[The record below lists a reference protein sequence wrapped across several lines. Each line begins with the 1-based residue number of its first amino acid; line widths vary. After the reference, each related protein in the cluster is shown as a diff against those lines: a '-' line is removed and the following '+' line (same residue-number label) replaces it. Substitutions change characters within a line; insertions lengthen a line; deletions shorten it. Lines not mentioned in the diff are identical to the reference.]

1 MRMMEIKE
9 DLDPILET
17 LGLLYTARH
26 VEAVQE
32 ELITILDDLG
42 LNGKNIYQNE
52 FAVYRRYVDVFVE
65 NKKTNEY
72 DDFFFGENDV
82 DFVVMVVTVLI
93 ENRDLFTSFADI
105 TSDEINKE
113 IILSYVERHEEEI
126 NIDEISNYEDILGFL
141 MSSNLTDGVKWKLAN
156 LMRDPK
162 KYYQGLAN
170 LVEDNIIAFEKARD
184 YVEEELHDYLAVF
197 RASMKKKQDKQFFSL
212 INGFPTV
219 KFINPTLVF
228 PVSQMVVK
236 EYSYYGLLSENILQ
250 VGNDKESEKETLLMK
265 LKALGD
271 SSKFEILLSL
281 KDSPKYNLEMAEELG
296 LSPST
301 MSHHMN
307 ALLVCGLVGVTK
319 KSGKVYYHIEKN
331 GLEKLKEGINY
342 FFIS

>member
-1 MRMMEIKE
+1 MIEIKD

-26 VEAVQE
+26 VEALE
-32 ELITILDDLG
+32 KEGINALDELGGDG
-42 LNGKNIYQNE
+42 EKIYQNE
-52 FAVYRRYVDVFVE
+52 FVVYRRYVDVFVE

-72 DDFFFGENDV
+72 DDFFFGENDA
-82 DFVVMVVTVLI
+82 DFVAMIVTVLI
-93 ENRDLFTSFADI
+93 EKQYLFSSFADI

-113 IILSYVERHEEEI
+113 IILSYAERYEEEI

-141 MSSNLTDGVKWKLAN
+141 MRSKLTDGVKWKLAN
-156 LMRDPK
+156 LMRDSK
-162 KYYQGLAN
+162 KYYQGLVN
-170 LVEDNIIAFEKARD
+170 LVDDNIIAFEKARD
-184 YVEEELHDYLAVF
+184 YVEEELRDYLAVF
-197 RASMKKKQDKQFFSL
+197 RASMKKERHKQYFDL
-212 INGFPTV
+212 IKGFPMI
-219 KFINPTLVF
+219 KSISPTLVF
-228 PVSQMVVK
+228 PVTQMVYK
-236 EYSYYGLLSENILQ
+236 EYSYYGLLNESVLQ
-250 VGNDKESEKETLLMK
+250 IGNDKESEKEALLMK
-265 LKALGD
+265 FKALGD

-281 KDSPKYNLEMAEELG
+281 KDSPKYNLEMAEKLG
-296 LSPST
+296 LSAST